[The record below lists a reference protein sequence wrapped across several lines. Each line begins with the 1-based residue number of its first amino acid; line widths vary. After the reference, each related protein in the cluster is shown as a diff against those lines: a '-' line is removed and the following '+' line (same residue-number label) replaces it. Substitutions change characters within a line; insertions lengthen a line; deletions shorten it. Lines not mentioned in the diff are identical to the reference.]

1 MLILADIGKKIEEK
15 SGWRIVVLKK
25 MELCICLFLRSLKKI
40 VFLHLQIAF
49 CVFANKVKINTL

>member
-15 SGWRIVVLKK
+15 SGWRIE